1 MHNNFL
7 RHQLL
12 HVLQELSTPGGGG
25 PLAQTIPTLNW
36 STLEELEEPTS
47 MFEGDQQKEF
57 AYLITLT
64 ISQTQLTSLLQYTK
78 LPQVLFR
85 ELNMKLTLMFLETHC
100 NTYMNKMHRALS
112 VMFQPNLQP
121 SWSQLKLCVHHPG
134 PGSTMDT

>member
-1 MHNNFL
+1 MTYVIVYRQNSHVKIVTLIIACRQTSTVHNNFL

-64 ISQTQLTSLLQYTK
+64 ISQTQLTSLLQ
-78 LPQVLFR
+78 
-85 ELNMKLTLMFLETHC
+85 
-100 NTYMNKMHRALS
+100 
-112 VMFQPNLQP
+112 
-121 SWSQLKLCVHHPG
+121 
-134 PGSTMDT
+134 